1 MAAFVP
7 FAARRLPRVVVL
19 GSGWSGFALL
29 SHLSPRAFDVVC
41 ISPRNHMLFTPLL
54 ASSAVGTI
62 DFRSLAEPLDA
73 ALPHVAHVRA
83 HATGLD
89 AAARAVLAAP
99 EADDPRGAAAQL
111 RVEYDLLVVAVGAR
125 PSSFGVPGVAEHAL
139 FLKELADAR
148 AIRQRILR
156 NVAAATMPDTT
167 PAQARALLSF
177 VVVGGGPTGVEFAGE
192 LDDYLREDVLRLHP
206 HLRGAV
212 RITLLEAGPA
222 VLSSFDASL
231 QAYALRRYASRR
243 IEVRTHTKVVRV
255 ARDAVELE
263 GGELLPSHLVVW
275 NTGIG
280 PSDFARGLREE
291 DAVRDSWGHF
301 QVDERLRAP
310 PAPASSSSSG
320 VAAAGGS
327 GVGGS
332 RVWAIGDAEAVA
344 GARFAATAQ
353 VAEQQGAW
361 LAGELNSAAA
371 RAGAAR
377 LAPAAAAEAVAVAMN
392 SGAPFTYRHRGSL
405 AALGRFAAAADF
417 SKTELAPA
425 AAAAGAPGAAT
436 IGGFGAF
443 LIWRGAYVTK
453 LGSLRNKI
461 QVPMDWLRTLVF
473 GRDTT
478 TF

>member
-19 GSGWSGFALL
+19 GSGWGGFSLL
-29 SHLSPRAFDVVC
+29 THLSRASFDLVC
-41 ISPRNHMLFTPLL
+41 VSPRNHMLFTPLL

-89 AAARAVLAAP
+89 ARARAVLAAP
-99 EADDPRGAAAQL
+99 EADDPRGARAAPL
-111 RVEYDLLVVAVGAR
+111 RLDYDLLVVAVGAR
-125 PSSFGVPGVAEHAL
+125 PSTFGVPGVAEHAL

-148 AIRQRILR
+148 AIRLRILR
-156 NVAAATMPDTT
+156 NVAAATMPDAT
-167 PAQARALLSF
+167 PEQVRALLSF

-206 HLRGAV
+206 HLRGSV
-212 RITLLEAGPA
+212 RITLLEAGSA

-231 QAYALRRYASRR
+231 QAYALRRYAAKR
-243 IEVRTHTKVVRV
+243 IEVRLRTKVVRV
-255 ARDAVELE
+255 AADAVELE
-263 GGELLPSHLVVW
+263 SGEVLPTHLCVW

-280 PSDFARGLREE
+280 PTDFVKGLGEADAAR
-291 DAVRDSWGHF
+291 DAWGHLM
-301 QVDERLRAP
+301 VDSRLRAP
-310 PAPASSSSSG
+310 PPPPPPG
-320 VAAAGGS
+320 AAGAAPGAS
-327 GVGGS
+327 S

-361 LAGELNSAAA
+361 LAGELNAAAA
-371 RAGAAR
+371 RSGAAR
-377 LAPAAAAEAVAVAMN
+377 LAPAAAAEAVAAAMS
-392 SGAPFTYRHRGSL
+392 SGAPFAYRHKGSL

-425 AAAAGAPGAAT
+425 AAAAGAPGAT
-436 IGGFGAF
+436 SLSGFGAY

-453 LGSLRNKI
+453 LGSLRNKL

-478 TF
+478 FF